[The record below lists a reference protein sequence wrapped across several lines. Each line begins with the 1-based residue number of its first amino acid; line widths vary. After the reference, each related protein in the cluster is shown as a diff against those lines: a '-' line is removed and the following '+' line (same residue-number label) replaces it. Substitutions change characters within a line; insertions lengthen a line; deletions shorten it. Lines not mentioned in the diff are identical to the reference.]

1 MADLKVVPFR
11 EETNEE
17 HVQRQTHLQ
26 FLEEF
31 VEDVRA
37 GKIQPKT
44 TMIFYLDEKDVPHYW
59 TKNCTIAE
67 QIAFGALVSQ
77 QGLNEWKAT

>member
-1 MADLKVVPFR
+1 MSDLKLVPFR
-11 EETNEE
+11 KETTEE
-17 HVQRQTHLQ
+17 HVQRQTHLE

-31 VEDVRA
+31 VADVRS
-37 GKIQPKT
+37 GKIQIKT
-44 TMIFYLDEKDVPHYW
+44 TMIFYLDEQNVPHYW

-77 QGLNEWKAT
+77 QGLSEWKT